1 MSSIIIL
8 VCVVEG
14 RLFVF
19 SKLVEEWH
27 EEMKS
32 ICFLSIGY
40 PDVHSGYCARV
51 LLQC

>member
-1 MSSIIIL
+1 VSSIIIL

-14 RLFVF
+14 LFVF
-19 SKLVEEWH
+19 SKLVEKRH

-32 ICFLSIGY
+32 TCFWSIGY